1 MYYCILTGGRS
12 RRMGQD
18 KAFLELGGKYIVE
31 VLINRFMGEGRKLCL
46 SSSDGDVAG
55 KLTHLRS
62 RPREVADIIREAG
75 PIGGIYS
82 LLKVLGEDIFVMA
95 TDMPFADVR
104 LAHLIIAAA
113 ESPLYAGAASG
124 TAGMQLCN
132 GAAAESA
139 GMQLCN
145 GAAAGMADLC
155 LLERNNGWLEPLF
168 GFYSQSCLGSIEK
181 MIAQGNYRLA
191 ALADYVRVR
200 RIPETDLAKAYGDG
214 WERVLFNMN
223 TPEDYTRAIQIYGST
238 SGL

>member
-95 TDMPFADVR
+95 TDMPFVDVR
-104 LAHLIIAAA
+104 LARLIIAAA

-124 TAGMQLCN
+124 TAGK
-132 GAAAESA
+132 
-139 GMQLCN
+139 QLCN